1 MPSHFRITT
10 RWCSVK
16 HSIWNETFL
25 VGRPPLLCAWVWLS
39 GYSDDYKIE
48 WNVFIVLELVF
59 SLQHSKTVE
68 EQEEIEINSIK
79 LLFCCFESIF
89 FYISFK
95 KADAHL
101 HVHIYNYCV
110 YTPHTFFPDI
120 GTAMWMCW
128 LLGTPALTLI
138 VKYSVAC
145 VVSSVFVGFLTAVQR
160 HGIACLYDSWV
171 ANEIVKHQVNE
182 LNRIKTKMVF

>member
-89 FYISFK
+89 FIFRSK
-95 KADAHL
+95 KLTPIFMFTSIIIVFILPIHFSPTLERRCECVGCWVLQHSLSSLSIVKRVLSAVYSSVSWL
-101 HVHIYNYCV
+101 PCSGMGSPV
-110 YTPHTFFPDI
+110 YTI
-120 GTAMWMCW
+120 VE
-128 LLGTPALTLI
+128 LLT
-138 VKYSVAC
+138 K
-145 VVSSVFVGFLTAVQR
+145 
-160 HGIACLYDSWV
+160 SW
-171 ANEIVKHQVNE
+171 N
-182 LNRIKTKMVF
+182 IKWTNWTE

>member
-89 FYISFK
+89 FIFRSK
-95 KADAHL
+95 KLTPIFMFTSIIIVFILPIHFSPTL
-101 HVHIYNYCV
+101 ERRCECV
-110 YTPHTFFPDI
+110 
-120 GTAMWMCW
+120 GCW
-128 LLGTPALTLI
+128 VLQHSLSSLSI
-138 VKYSVAC
+138 V
-145 VVSSVFVGFLTAVQR
+145 
-160 HGIACLYDSWV
+160 
-171 ANEIVKHQVNE
+171 
-182 LNRIKTKMVF
+182 